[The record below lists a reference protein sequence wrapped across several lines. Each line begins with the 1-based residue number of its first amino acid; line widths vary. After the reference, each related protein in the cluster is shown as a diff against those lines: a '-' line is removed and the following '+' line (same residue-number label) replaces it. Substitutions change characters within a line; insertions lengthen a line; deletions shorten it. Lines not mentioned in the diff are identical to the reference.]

1 MEHHNTDALTDFAR
15 ILGEKVPSSIKEV
28 VKVITEMTA
37 KFTTVVHDLKS
48 EIKALHSSNLAVKAE
63 LTSVRAS
70 MGFINDSFEEFK
82 SEIRALRAEVN
93 QVKTLTHDL

>member
-1 MEHHNTDALTDFAR
+1 
-15 ILGEKVPSSIKEV
+15 
-28 VKVITEMTA
+28 MTA

-48 EIKALHSSNLAVKAE
+48 EIKVLHSSNLAVKAE

-82 SEIRALRAEVN
+82 
-93 QVKTLTHDL
+93 